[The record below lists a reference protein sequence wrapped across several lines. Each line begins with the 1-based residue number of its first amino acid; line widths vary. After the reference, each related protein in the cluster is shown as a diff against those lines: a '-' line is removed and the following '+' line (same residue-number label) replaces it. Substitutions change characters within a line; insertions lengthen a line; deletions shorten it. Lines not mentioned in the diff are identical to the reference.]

1 MATLLTTTRWRRSY
15 NHTNTTSLFF
25 QLQYIP
31 LFTMRF
37 TRSQGQGF
45 QSSRTTRTL
54 TATNRFS
61 IIQRLAARALTGD
74 NLHIQTHQHFG
85 YRIHLVWSRPS
96 IQITL
101 DEQMD
106 RNTRIRII
114 NELESLAVQ
123 SDDRCLERIIP
134 NGSRSFCQQL
144 MWRGAQNLC
153 FCACRYC
160 WIPISIINSKTTQCY
175 RGPTKHR
182 LHDFCYVRECQ
193 SYEYKCQCNITSSE
207 TLVRW

>member
-1 MATLLTTTRWRRSY
+1 
-15 NHTNTTSLFF
+15 
-25 QLQYIP
+25 
-31 LFTMRF
+31 MRF
-37 TRSQGQGF
+37 TSSQGQGF

-54 TATNRFS
+54 TATNRLS

-74 NLHIQTHQHFG
+74 DLHIQTHQHLG

-96 IQITL
+96 IQCTL
-101 DEQMD
+101 NEQMD
-106 RNTRIRII
+106 NDTRKRII
-114 NELESLAVQ
+114 NELEQLAVQ

-160 WIPISIINSKTTQCY
+160 WIPNSIIHCKTTQCF
-175 RGPTKHR
+175 RGPITHTLNDIR
-182 LHDFCYVRECQ
+182 YLPELQ
-193 SYEYKCQCNITSSE
+193 SYEHKCQCNITSSAS
-207 TLVRW
+207 LVRWQ